1 MAGISELWRARL
13 LLAGVC
19 LLSLVPFFLQRLLH
33 QAHIYDI
40 RFAGGLHPSDLLTL
54 RWVGQL
60 SAYLPFIA
68 AGALAISSFR
78 PGLTRPLLTLCVALF
93 LVFLLLFLYQAVMV
107 IILNVPG

>member
-1 MAGISELWRARL
+1 MAGISEFWRARL

-40 RFAGGLHPSDLLTL
+40 RFAGGLHPSDLLAL

-60 SAYLPFIA
+60 SAYFPFIA
-68 AGALAISSFR
+68 GGALAISSLR
-78 PGLTRPLLTLCVALF
+78 PSLARPLLTLCVALF
-93 LVFLLLFLYQAVMV
+93 LVFLVLFLYQAVMV
-107 IILNVPG
+107 IILNVPS